1 MPFTWPTD
9 LLRLIM
15 WFAVDSLAARAALQ
29 RVNRHFNRVA
39 SHHTI
44 LSHMELSPKTPDILQ
59 RALGVCRVAFAR
71 KVIWLPGLNSVVERN
86 GRPTVQGLSACLR
99 VIPPS
104 VHTLKFECEKLVY
117 LQDLQH
123 LYGLRTLYLSHCT
136 LYYGLERLTQLK
148 HLFVDGEIDCR
159 SFLPRCQPL
168 CDLETLELP
177 YIRDSY
183 YRQAH
188 HVLNYIDDVVKLTTL
203 RTLAIPIHALGD
215 EGLGRLAALPNLTS
229 LNVSRSSIT
238 DAGLDMLASLPN
250 LRTVNVSGCTRTS
263 ADGLAKLCASLTVVH

>member
-29 RVNRHFNRVA
+29 RVNLHFNRVA

-44 LSHMELSPKTPDILQ
+44 LSQMELSPKTPDILQ
-59 RALGVCRVAFAR
+59 RALGVCRVAFTL
-71 KVIWLPGLNSVVERN
+71 KIISESGFYSFGRN
-86 GRPTVQGLSACLR
+86 GRPVVQGLHAYLKA
-99 VIPPS
+99 IPPS
-104 VHTLKFECEKLVY
+104 VHTLRFECEKLVD
-117 LQDLQH
+117 LRDLQH
-123 LYGLRTLYLSHCT
+123 PSGLRTLHLSHFT
-136 LYYGLERLTQLK
+136 LCYGLERLTQLK
-148 HLFVDGEIDCR
+148 HLFVDGEIDCGR
-159 SFLPRCQPL
+159 FLARCQTL
-168 CDLETLELP
+168 CELETLKLP
-177 YIRDSY
+177 YLRDAY

-215 EGLGRLAALPNLTS
+215 EGLRRLAALPNLTS